1 MKAVRPEFKVGV
13 LVVSGI
19 VLLILGVNYLKGF
32 NPFART
38 TNYIVV
44 YEQVSGLAVSNPILI
59 NGFQVGQV
67 NRIEFLPSG
76 NGELVVEFSVA
87 HPELYFPRNTVAQIH
102 SSDLFGTKAIR
113 LNFGD
118 DSEFAA
124 PGDTLLGDVEDDIAA
139 QVQKQL
145 EPLQRKTTELIQ
157 GVDKII
163 ENIQSIFEG
172 GVTEQLPEALESV
185 SRTVRSLENSA
196 ANLDSTI
203 QDNRAN
209 FTRVMRNLGA
219 LSATLNQNSDA
230 MANAIQNLSVVSDS
244 LAKIEFAATMA
255 RANDA
260 LADVSSITSS
270 IASGQGTLGK
280 LVVNDSLYTGLVA
293 TNNELQ
299 LLLDDLQMHPWKY
312 VQVNL
317 IGRKPKSEFSKKDMQ
332 RLQKIIEEELEAAED
347 GSQDE

>member
-1 MKAVRPEFKVGV
+1 
-13 LVVSGI
+13 
-19 VLLILGVNYLKGF
+19 
-32 NPFART
+32 
-38 TNYIVV
+38 
-44 YEQVSGLAVSNPILI
+44 
-59 NGFQVGQV
+59 
-67 NRIEFLPSG
+67 
-76 NGELVVEFSVA
+76 
-87 HPELYFPRNTVAQIH
+87 
-102 SSDLFGTKAIR
+102 
-113 LNFGD
+113 
-118 DSEFAA
+118 
-124 PGDTLLGDVEDDIAA
+124 
-139 QVQKQL
+139 
-145 EPLQRKTTELIQ
+145 
-157 GVDKII
+157 
-163 ENIQSIFEG
+163 
-172 GVTEQLPEALESV
+172 
-185 SRTVRSLENSA
+185 
-196 ANLDSTI
+196 
-203 QDNRAN
+203 
-209 FTRVMRNLGA
+209 MRNLGA
-219 LSATLNQNSDA
+219 LSATLNKNSDA